1 LGPATSTSKADE
13 DPTTQEER
21 EGPQEK
27 SGYEITDE
35 ELPAHVKKEMRD
47 HFKPKKLEPKEP
59 VDPVGKKFYLSVMC
73 QPK

>member
-1 LGPATSTSKADE
+1 MKTQQRKKKEKA
-13 DPTTQEER
+13 
-21 EGPQEK
+21 PQEK

-35 ELPAHVKKEMRD
+35 ELPAHVKKEVRD

-59 VDPVGKKFYLSVMC
+59 VDPAGKKFYLSEMC